1 MKSATI
7 SDSMR
12 TISTDSDMRER
23 RAEALVTQK
32 PEFRRAIRAQLRNDS
47 IAYTP
52 PLRPV
57 GLNPTR

>member
-7 SDSMR
+7 SASMR
-12 TISTDSDMRER
+12 TTSTDSDMRER
-23 RAEALVTQK
+23 RAGTLVTQK

-52 PLRPV
+52 PLRRA
-57 GLNPTR
+57 GLNQTR